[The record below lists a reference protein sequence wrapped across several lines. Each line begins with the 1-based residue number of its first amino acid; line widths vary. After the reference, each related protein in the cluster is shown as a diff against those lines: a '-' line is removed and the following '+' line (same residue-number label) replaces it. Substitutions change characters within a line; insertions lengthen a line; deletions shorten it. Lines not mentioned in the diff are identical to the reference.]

1 MAVGVVAE
9 FNPFHNGHKY
19 LLNNL
24 KKSGDSVVCVIGDDF
39 TQRGDVAIVSKY
51 ERAKMA
57 LLNGADICI
66 LLPTPWS
73 MSCANTFSLGGMSIL
88 NSLSVVEKV
97 AFGSECGNI
106 DTLTE
111 VSKIIHSEEISPIIE
126 EELKSGKL
134 IIRNRGIVKNERRI

>member
-1 MAVGVVAE
+1 MSVTGVVAE

-57 LLNGADICI
+57 LSNGADLCL

-73 MSCANTFSLGGMSIL
+73 MSCANTSLL
-88 NSLSVVEKV
+88 AE
-97 AFGSECGNI
+97 
-106 DTLTE
+106 
-111 VSKIIHSEEISPIIE
+111 
-126 EELKSGKL
+126 
-134 IIRNRGIVKNERRI
+134 